1 MWRASSGQWFLVEV
15 ELGDLKKVGKDIA
28 EILDKRLKTEVQVKG
43 KMLIIPDT
51 VNGRSCGV
59 KDVKLHVKHA
69 LHQLGF
75 SEQYRVLTEH
85 HLIHIVKVGEKT
97 RYAEREGAAPPPSQ
111 SLPYFFPG

>member
-1 MWRASSGQWFLVEV
+1 MVEV

-28 EILDKRLKTEVQVKG
+28 EILDKRLKTDVQVKG
-43 KMLIIPDT
+43 KMLLIPDT
-51 VNGRSCGV
+51 INGRSFGV

-69 LHQLGF
+69 LHQLGL

-85 HLIHIVKVGEKT
+85 HLVRIVKIEEKA
-97 RYAEREGAAPPPSQ
+97 RYAEHGGTAPPPAQ

>member
-1 MWRASSGQWFLVEV
+1 M
-15 ELGDLKKVGKDIA
+15 GDLKKVGKDIA
-28 EILDKRLKTEVQVKG
+28 EILGKRLKTEVQVKG
-43 KMLIIPDT
+43 KMLLIPDT

-75 SEQYRVLTEH
+75 SDQYRVLTEH
-85 HLIHIVKVGEKT
+85 HLVRIVKIEAKT
-97 RYAEREGAAPPPSQ
+97 HYAEPGGAAPPPSQ

>member
-1 MWRASSGQWFLVEV
+1 LVEV

-28 EILDKRLKTEVQVKG
+28 EILGKRLKTEVQVKG
-43 KMLIIPDT
+43 KMLLIPDA

-69 LHQLGF
+69 LHQLGL

-85 HLIHIVKVGEKT
+85 HLVRIVKIEEKA
-97 RYAEREGAAPPPSQ
+97 RYAEREGTAPPPSQ